1 VVVGETV
8 VVVAVVVLAVVT
20 GASVEITGLAVV
32 EVVTGAAFV
41 VEVDTGAVV
50 VELLKL
56 TVG

>member
-1 VVVGETV
+1 MVVGETV
-8 VVVAVVVLAVVT
+8 VVVAVAVLAVVT
-20 GASVEITGLAVV
+20 GASVEVTGLAVV

-41 VEVDTGAVV
+41 VEVDTEAVV